1 MDGGRASLVL
11 ASVRPTARRGG
22 IVFTDD
28 PSQIVD
34 STRDVLL
41 DDIVLADRYSDA
53 HYEAARQAFARL
65 GPETFPGNGTD
76 YGYAFVQAHVDLTVR
91 RQRMEKALEDR
102 QVRVLEVPATGDPTA
117 WAAADAARRLDIAVE
132 SYAAE
137 PPKTGGGGRPAA
149 ARFALSVLNPLLA
162 VRFRRRNLRI
172 LTTDLGMVDSIAP
185 RLPRRSG
192 VLSPGLGVAERVWHG
207 AVAYAWLRTPVGPES
222 PALASATTLEEAARI
237 IAIRAGGHLPDLE
250 AAAQEAFAKG
260 SVDAVMLSLDKAPA
274 EHLLVRLAA
283 AAGIPSVVV
292 QHGITGHPVGFL
304 PIEAT
309 RFASWGPACSE
320 WLASRRASRETLVET
335 GDPRYDALFRNLD
348 AVRSEGRT
356 RLQAL
361 GVPPDRKVA
370 IFFSQPIEAR
380 AQAFR
385 MLLDAAAGQ
394 PLTVVTKVHPAEG
407 TWLYRGL
414 AAQRGLQPPVAAGS
428 PNPFLCAA
436 DIVLTQNSGLA
447 VIAAQLGIPVVL
459 LEPFHLENIQVYD
472 DRWPRAIDATSLR
485 AHLEAILRGT
495 FDRERMR
502 TLGAEYGGPP
512 DGQAGERVARLVEG
526 LVRKHG

>member
-11 ASVRPTARRGG
+11 ASLRPTARRGG
-22 IVFTDD
+22 VVLTDD

-34 STRDVLL
+34 PARDVLL
-41 DDIVLADRYSDA
+41 DDIVLADRYSDSR
-53 HYEAARQAFARL
+53 YEAARQAFARL
-65 GPETFPGNGTD
+65 GPETFPGSGMD
-76 YGYAFVQAHVDLTVR
+76 YEYAFVQAHVDLVVR
-91 RQRMEKALEDR
+91 RQRIEKVLEGR
-102 QVRVLEVPATGDPTA
+102 RVRVLEVPATGDPTA
-117 WAAADAARRLDIAVE
+117 WAAADAARRLGIAVE
-132 SYAAE
+132 RYAAE
-137 PPKTGGGGRPAA
+137 SPQTGRMGRHTA
-149 ARFALSVLNPLLA
+149 ARCALSVLNPLLV
-162 VRFRRRNLRI
+162 VRYRRRDLRI
-172 LTTDLGMVDSIAP
+172 LTTDLGMADSIVP
-185 RLPRRSG
+185 HLPRRSG
-192 VLSPGLGVAERVWHG
+192 VLSPGLGVAERMWRG

-222 PALASATTLEEAARI
+222 PGLASAATLEEAARI
-237 IAIRAGGHLPDLE
+237 MAIQAGGPLPELE
-250 AAAQEAFAKG
+250 AAAREAFAKG
-260 SVDAVMLSLDKAPA
+260 YVDAVVLSLDKAPA

-320 WLASRRASRETLVET
+320 WLASRGVSREILVET
-335 GDPRYDALFRNLD
+335 GDPRYDALFRNVE

-356 RLQAL
+356 RLQSL
-361 GVPPDRKVA
+361 GVPADRKIA
-370 IFFSQPIEAR
+370 IFFSQPIEGR

-385 MLLDAAAGQ
+385 MVLDAAVGQ

-407 TWLYRGL
+407 TWLYHGL
-414 AAQRGLQPPVAAGS
+414 AAQRGLEFPVAAGS

-447 VIAAQLGIPVVL
+447 VVAAQLGIPVVL
-459 LEPFHLENIQVYD
+459 LEPVQLENIQVYD
-472 DRWPRAIDATSLR
+472 DRWPRANDAASLR
-485 AHLEAILRGT
+485 AHLESVLRGA

-502 TLGAEYGGPP
+502 TLGAEYGGPA
-512 DGQAGERVARLVEG
+512 DGQAGERVARLLEG